1 MQIETTEQLKQEFSL
16 TLSRLSHEI
25 RNPISLI
32 NSELQLMASSHP
44 ELYSYSQWDSLIDN
58 LEYVKEL
65 LNELSDFSHAGT
77 VNLISTNPQ
86 EFLKT
91 VLACEK
97 NTLDYLGITLETHIK
112 NISASILLDRVKM
125 RQVIFNLIRNA
136 CEAVS
141 LPGGKITISLFQKD
155 ENICISVEDN
165 GCGMTETQMQNIFRP
180 FITYKAD
187 GTGLGLAVTAEI
199 IAAHYGQIK
208 VSSSP
213 GHGSSFCIYLP
224 VSPELRVCDREG

>member
-44 ELYSYSQWDSLIDN
+44 ELCSYSQWDSLIDN

-77 VNLISTNPQ
+77 VNLIPTDSRK
-86 EFLKT
+86 FLES
-91 VLACEK
+91 VLSCEK
-97 NTLDYLGITLETHIK
+97 NTLHYLGITLETHLE
-112 NISASILLDRVKM
+112 NISTSILLDRVKM
-125 RQVIFNLIRNA
+125 RQVLFNLIRNA

-141 LPGGKITISLFQKD
+141 LPDGKISVRLFQAD

-165 GCGMTETQMQNIFRP
+165 GCGMSREVLSRVKEP
-180 FITYKAD
+180 FFTTKNN
-187 GTGLGLAVTAEI
+187 GTGLGITISHEVIQGHKGIIKYTSKENVGTKVEI
-199 IAAHYGQIK
+199 I
-208 VSSSP
+208 
-213 GHGSSFCIYLP
+213 LP
-224 VSPELRVCDREG
+224 LENEK

>member
-44 ELYSYSQWDSLIDN
+44 ELSSYSQWDSLIDN

-77 VNLISTNPQ
+77 VNLIPTDSRK
-86 EFLKT
+86 FLES
-91 VLACEK
+91 VLSCEK
-97 NTLDYLGITLETHIK
+97 NTLHYLGITLETHLE
-112 NISASILLDRVKM
+112 NISTSVLLDRVKM
-125 RQVIFNLIRNA
+125 RQVLFNLIRNA

-141 LPGGKITISLFQKD
+141 LPDGKISVRLFQAD

-165 GCGMTETQMQNIFRP
+165 GCGMTETQLQNIFHP

-199 IAAHYGQIK
+199 IAAHHGQIK

-213 GHGSSFCIYLP
+213 GHGSRFNIYLP
-224 VSPELRVCDREG
+224 VSSEA

>member
-44 ELYSYSQWDSLIDN
+44 ELCSYSQWDSLIDN

-77 VNLISTNPQ
+77 VNLIPTDSRK
-86 EFLKT
+86 FLES
-91 VLACEK
+91 VLSCEK
-97 NTLDYLGITLETHIK
+97 NTLHYLGITLETHLE
-112 NISASILLDRVKM
+112 NISTSILLDRVKM
-125 RQVIFNLIRNA
+125 RQVLFNLIRNA

-141 LPGGKITISLFQKD
+141 LPDGKISVRLFQAD

-165 GCGMTETQMQNIFRP
+165 GCGMSREVLSRVKEP
-180 FITYKAD
+180 FFTTKNN
-187 GTGLGLAVTAEI
+187 GTGLGITISHEVIQGHKGI
-199 IAAHYGQIK
+199 IKYTSK
-208 VSSSP
+208 V
-213 GHGSSFCIYLP
+213 
-224 VSPELRVCDREG
+224 ELYSK